1 MSYSS
6 DSDSINS
13 SDDNIKMEEI
23 PIPETEKQI
32 KKIIKMIKEKGPI
45 EVWEDEDLDE
55 LETEMNLL
63 EDHDFWTHVTD
74 DDGMVCNLES
84 IIFEYGLDEY
94 V

>member
-1 MSYSS
+1 MDMSYSS

-63 EDHDFWTHVTD
+63 EDRDFWTHVTD

-84 IIFEYGLDEY
+84 I
-94 V
+94 